1 MSVGNFVSWSLL
13 RHALNSASLLLKQ
26 PWLLPL
32 LLLDLP
38 SSLTVTA
45 DNSSARLLP
54 KNRSSSL
61 SSLLITTKI
70 LMSSQSPTG
79 IHLKQSQ
86 PNSVSPIL
94 PFPPPK
100 IAPYSP
106 HKYIYLR
113 NLLPYLFPCLQGRKN
128 EWWWRTHVAQSKT
141 YPAEQSRKYPAEQSR
156 KYAAEQR
163 RTAPAE
169 QQCRALQL
177 PHPPIIHLHLPF
189 LQNTKSRIILII
201 VNNTKEKPNDRAL
214 IVCLREDPF

>member
-13 RHALNSASLLLKQ
+13 RHALNSAALLLKQ
-26 PWLLPL
+26 PWLLL
-32 LLLDLP
+32 LLPLDLT

-61 SSLLITTKI
+61 SSLLIITKI
-70 LMSSQSPTG
+70 LMSSQTPTG
-79 IHLKQSQ
+79 MYTPQTTTTQLYVTHSALSA
-86 PNSVSPIL
+86 
-94 PFPPPK
+94 PK

-106 HKYIYLR
+106 HKYIFLR

-128 EWWWRTHVAQSKT
+128 EWWWRTHVAQSRT
-141 YPAEQSRKYPAEQSR
+141 YPAEQSR
-156 KYAAEQR
+156 KYAAEQG

-214 IVCLREDPF
+214 IVCLREGPF